1 MKKQI
6 FLLTMASF
14 MALTSCS
21 KTEKKENESDIT
33 STTTSGENIVSEAKT
48 ESDDITLNYLASN
61 FMSDS
66 EKKLIE
72 EFNAADNGYKI
83 KLVSYNDMYEY
94 TPIEEAPDLI
104 GNPTEES
111 MRNVKITMLQAI
123 TCGEIDM
130 VSSYSVDPTTFDIFM
145 SNDAFS
151 DLYDFMESDPE
162 INTST
167 LNSSVLKACETDGK
181 LYSYPLM
188 YGVKTLAGDPE
199 YAGTKEN
206 VTIDEFIELW
216 EAMPEGSMICGSDTQ
231 NYVYMY
237 ILREQLGSFI
247 NYKKG
252 KASFDSPDFLK
263 ILEFCGT
270 FYPENGEYHAPD
282 YMAPNLATNVNLSSF
297 QDFHNVFHDA
307 YYTTEHDMTFI
318 GYPSDCGMNSF
329 ITTQYPGI
337 AINSRASSKKQQGAW
352 EYIKLLSGEKAQ
364 YDLCIYKDR
373 NMSNEITQHGYP
385 INNTAFDK
393 VAEDHMNGKVDMY
406 PYTVGGVPV
415 EPEAITPDELERLK
429 NYIADTNHLYKELDR
444 DLWELLEEE
453 ALLYFNGA
461 QSAEQTA
468 MMLQNRAEIYVSELQ

>member
-21 KTEKKENESDIT
+21 KTEKKENVSDIT
-33 STTTSGENIVSEAKT
+33 STTTSGENIVLETKT
-48 ESDDITLNYLASN
+48 ESDDITLNYLAPYS
-61 FMSDS
+61 MSDP

-83 KLVSYNDMYEY
+83 KLVSYQDMYEY
-94 TPIEEAPDLI
+94 TPAEGDQDYIS
-104 GNPTEES
+104 NPTEES
-111 MRNVKITMLQAI
+111 VRNVKITMLQAI
-123 TCGEIDM
+123 NCGEIDM
-130 VSSYSVDPTTFDIFM
+130 VSSYSVDPTTFNIFM
-145 SNDAFS
+145 SNGAFS

-167 LNSSVLKACETDGK
+167 LNSSVLKACEADGR

-188 YGVKTLAGDPE
+188 YGIKTLAGESE
-199 YAGTKEN
+199 YVGTKEN

-216 EAMPEGSMICGSDTQ
+216 EAMPEGSMICGHDTQ
-231 NYVYMY
+231 NYVYMN

-252 KASFDSPDFLK
+252 KASFDSPEFIR

-270 FYPENGEYHAPD
+270 FYPENGEYHELD
-282 YMAPNLATNVNLSSF
+282 YMSPNMATNVYLDSF
-297 QDFHNVFHDA
+297 KDFHDVFHDS
-307 YYTTEHDMTFI
+307 YHTTEHEMTFI
-318 GYPSDCGMNSF
+318 GYPSDCGKNSF
-329 ITTQYPGI
+329 ITTQYHGI
-337 AINSRASSKKQQGAW
+337 SINSKSSSKKQQGAW
-352 EYIKLLSGEKAQ
+352 EYLKLLSCEKAQ
-364 YDLCIYKDR
+364 YDLCVYYDENYR
-373 NMSNEITQHGYP
+373 HITQHGYP
-385 INNTAFDK
+385 LNNAAFDK
-393 VAEDHMNGKVDMY
+393 VAEDHMNGKVDMD
-406 PYTVGGVPV
+406 PYTVGGEPV

-468 MMLQNRAEIYVSELQ
+468 KMLQNRAEIYVSELQ